1 MKKFCFLILA
11 LFVYANLAA
20 QVKVKNL
27 LCENK
32 IDPVGIT
39 VMQPR
44 LSWQLT
50 SAKRN
55 VMQTA
60 YEIRVIA
67 DPATGNVGKEAWNS
81 RRVNSSQS
89 VHVPYAGSALQQGVK
104 NKWRVRVWDNSGKAS
119 DLSAVAYWQ

>member
-1 MKKFCFLILA
+1 MTQPLIKTMKKFCFLILA

-67 DPATGNVGKEAWNS
+67 TLQRAT
-81 RRVNSSQS
+81 
-89 VHVPYAGSALQQGVK
+89 
-104 NKWRVRVWDNSGKAS
+104 
-119 DLSAVAYWQ
+119 